1 MLMLMLILMLMLM
14 LMLVLQVFVSMG
26 TSLGIGGRAR
36 VSREGVN
43 CTISGSYVHPHARP
57 RTSRD
62 TLPLPQLG
70 RPAAHGFTASDLSQS
85 VSLY

>member
-1 MLMLMLILMLMLM
+1 MLMLVLV

-36 VSREGVN
+36 VAREGVN
-43 CTISGSYVHPHARP
+43 CTISGSYVRPHVRP
-57 RTSRD
+57 RRSRD

-70 RPAAHGFTASDLSQS
+70 RPAAHGFAASDLSQS
-85 VSLY
+85 VFLY